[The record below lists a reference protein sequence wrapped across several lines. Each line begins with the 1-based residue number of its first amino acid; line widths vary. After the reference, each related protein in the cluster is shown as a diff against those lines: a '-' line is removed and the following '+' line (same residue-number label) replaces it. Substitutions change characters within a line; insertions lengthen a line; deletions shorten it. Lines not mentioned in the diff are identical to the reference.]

1 MTIDAKEVDIMDGL
15 SSKSVREERLRQIV
29 DEDKI
34 ISTRT
39 YNLIMG
45 GVVLYGLVVNV
56 ILCNFS
62 SQIASSINPIV
73 LLVGYI
79 VLCIVGLLISRKSH
93 NAIISFL
100 GYNLVC
106 VPLGLVI
113 AVMLQAYGGIG
124 SKPVQMAF
132 LYTIGITIIMILAA
146 IAFPKLFEKLGK
158 ALFIA
163 LIAIAIVGVISMFIQ
178 GMGYIY
184 SLLGAGLFSLYVGYD
199 VYRSQQFAKTA
210 DNAVDCAID
219 IYMDIANLFLFLL
232 RIFGKND

>member
-1 MTIDAKEVDIMDGL
+1 MDGI
-15 SSKSVREERLRQIV
+15 SSKSIRAERLKQVV
-29 DEDKI
+29 DENKI

-45 GVVLYGLVVNV
+45 GVVLYGLVMNA
-56 ILCNFS
+56 IICNFS
-62 SQIASSINPIV
+62 DAIAVRINPIV
-73 LLVGYI
+73 LLIGYI
-79 VLCIVGLLISRKSH
+79 VLSIAGIVIARKSH
-93 NAIISFL
+93 NAVISFL
-100 GYNLVC
+100 GYNLIC
-106 VPLGLVI
+106 LPLGLVI
-113 AVMLQAYGGIG
+113 SVMISAYGGIDAR
-124 SKPVQMAF
+124 PVQMAF
-132 LYTIGITIIMILAA
+132 IYTVGITLIMVLAA

-163 LIAIAIVGVISMFIQ
+163 LIAIAIVGVLSMFIQ
-178 GMGYIY
+178 GMAYLY

-232 RIFGKND
+232 RIFGRND